1 MEIFRKKTV
10 SNFRSDA
17 NKSALKKRLT
27 SFDLAA
33 VGIGCVVGT
42 GIFVA
47 TGQGAKIAGPAVI
60 ISFLVAA
67 ITSGLCSLTYSELT
81 SMFPVSGSTYSYSY
95 IAFGEIVAWII
106 GWDLMLEYLVA
117 AAAVASAWSGTFVGI
132 LSNFGIKLPNAIIKT
147 PMLGG
152 IVDLP
157 AVLIT
162 LAVTL
167 LLYKGVSESAKVNNL
182 IVGLKIVIIL
192 LFVFFGMTH
201 IKVVNYHPFAPYGV
215 SGVMSA
221 ASIIFF
227 SFIGFDAIATAVEET
242 KKPER
247 DVPRGIM
254 ICFGVVVVLYMS
266 VALVLTGIIPFNKID
281 INNALPGALSYI
293 GISWGSALVGV
304 GAVIGMIS
312 TLLVVLYGQVRIF
325 MVMSRDGLLPKV
337 FSHVNEKHGTPGL
350 CTVITGVL
358 ICVLAGVVPLNII
371 MELCNIGTLFAFI
384 LVSLGIMVLRK
395 TMPDIERKFKCPGVP
410 FTSILTIIFC
420 VYLMLGLKPATWLR
434 FIIWLVLGLVIYF
447 LYGVK
452 HSIIRNNKA
461 NDENIS
467 NDI

>member
-1 MEIFRKKTV
+1 MEIFRKKTIY
-10 SNFRSDA
+10 NFRNDA
-17 NKSALKKRLT
+17 SKSGLKKKLT

-47 TGQGAKIAGPAVI
+47 TGQGAKFAGPAVI
-60 ISFLVAA
+60 ISFLIAA

-95 IAFGEIVAWII
+95 IAFGEIIAWII

-117 AAAVASAWSGTFVGI
+117 GAAVASAWSGTFTGI
-132 LSNFGIKLPNAIIKT
+132 FANFGMKIPGIITKT
-147 PMLGG
+147 PMAGG
-152 IVDLP
+152 IIDLP

-167 LLYKGVSESAKVNNL
+167 LLYKGVSESAKINNL
-182 IVGLKIVIIL
+182 IVGLKITMIL
-192 LFVFFGMTH
+192 LFVFLGVTH
-201 IKVVNYHPFAPYGV
+201 IKITNYHPFSPYGIT
-215 SGVMSA
+215 GVMSA

-242 KKPER
+242 KNPER
-247 DVPRGIM
+247 DVPKGIM

-266 VALVLTGIIPFNKID
+266 VALVLTGIIPFSKID

-293 GISWGSALVGV
+293 GINWGSALVGV

-312 TLLVVLYGQVRIF
+312 TLLCVLYAQVRIF

-337 FSHVNEKHGTPGL
+337 FSNVNEKHGTPGL
-350 CTVITGVL
+350 CTIITGVL
-358 ICVLAGVVPLNII
+358 ICILAGVVPLNII

-395 TMPDIERKFKCPGVP
+395 TMPNVERKFKCPGVP
-410 FTSILTIIFC
+410 FTPILTIIFC
-420 VYLMLGLKPATWLR
+420 IYLILGLKPATWIR
-434 FIIWLVLGLVIYF
+434 FVVWLVLGLIIYF
-447 LYGVK
+447 VYGRK
-452 HSIIRNNKA
+452 HSIIGNNQVI
-461 NDENIS
+461 NESIS
-467 NDI
+467 NDL

>member
-1 MEIFRKKTV
+1 MDVFRKKTV
-10 SNFRSDA
+10 INFKNDA
-17 NKSALKKRLT
+17 SKSGLKKKLT

-42 GIFVA
+42 GIFVS
-47 TGQGAKIAGPAVI
+47 TGQGAKLAGPAVI
-60 ISFLVAA
+60 ISFLLAA

-117 AAAVASAWSGTFVGI
+117 GASVASAWSGTFMGI
-132 LSNFGIKLPNAIIKT
+132 LSNFGIKIPISITKT
-147 PMLGG
+147 PMAGG
-152 IVDLP
+152 ILDLP

-167 LLYKGVSESAKVNNL
+167 LLYKGVSESAKINNM
-182 IVGLKIVIIL
+182 IVGLKIFIIL
-192 LFVFFGMTH
+192 LFIFFGAMH
-201 IKVVNYHPFAPYGV
+201 IKVANYHPFAPYGAG
-215 SGVMSA
+215 GVMSA
-221 ASIIFF
+221 AAIIFF

-247 DVPRGIM
+247 DVPKGIM
-254 ICFGVVVVLYMS
+254 ICFVVVVVLYMS
-266 VALVLTGIIPFNKID
+266 VALVLTGIIPFKKID

-293 GISWGSALVGV
+293 GINWGSALVGA
-304 GAVIGMIS
+304 GAVVGMIS

-358 ICVLAGVVPLNII
+358 IAILSGVVPLNII

-384 LVSLGIMVLRK
+384 LVSLGIIVLRK
-395 TMPDIERKFKCPGVP
+395 TMPDVERKFKCPGVP
-410 FTSILTIIFC
+410 FTPALTIVFC
-420 VYLMLGLKPATWLR
+420 IYLMLGLKPVTWIR
-434 FIIWLVLGLVIYF
+434 FVIWLLLGLIVYF
-447 LYGVK
+447 AYGHK
-452 HSIIRNNKA
+452 HSVIRNQKV
-461 NDENIS
+461 DEEEIGV
-467 NDI
+467 

>member
-1 MEIFRKKTV
+1 MEAFRKKTV
-10 SNFRSDA
+10 NDFKNDA
-17 NKSALKKRLT
+17 KNSGLKKELT

-47 TGQGAKIAGPAVI
+47 TGQGAKLAGPAVI

-117 AAAVASAWSGTFVGI
+117 GAAVASAWSGTFMGI
-132 LSNFGIKLPNAIIKT
+132 LANFGIKFPSIITKT
-147 PMLGG
+147 PAHGG

-167 LLYKGVSESAKVNNL
+167 LLYKGVSESAKINNL
-182 IVGLKIVIIL
+182 IVGLKITVIL
-192 LFVFFGMTH
+192 LFVFFGVTH
-201 IKVVNYHPFAPYGV
+201 IKFANYHPFAPYGV
-215 SGVMSA
+215 NGVMTA

-254 ICFGVVVVLYMS
+254 ICFGVVVFLYMS
-266 VALVLTGIIPFNKID
+266 VALVLTGIIPFTKID
-281 INNALPGALSYI
+281 INNALPGALTYI
-293 GISWGSALVGV
+293 GINWGSALIGA

-337 FSHVNEKHGTPGL
+337 FSHVNKKHGTPSL

-358 ICVLAGVVPLNII
+358 ICILAGFVPLDII

-395 TMPDIERKFKCPGVP
+395 TMPNIERKFKCPGVP
-410 FTSILTIIFC
+410 FTPILTIGFC
-420 VYLMLGLKPATWLR
+420 IYLMLGLKGATWIR
-434 FIIWLVLGLVIYF
+434 FIVWLVLGLIIYF
-447 LYGVK
+447 LYGIK
-452 HSIIRNNKA
+452 HSTIRKNLKQ
-461 NDENIS
+461 
-467 NDI
+467 